1 MWKPDKQD
9 GARAV
14 FDEPEGGAAMSSG
27 SSKMETTPDV
37 SAFIGKGVDFKGTI
51 IYNGTVRIDGSLE
64 GEVQTDGVLLVGEEA
79 VLKAK
84 VTAGTV
90 VCKGKITGDV
100 NASGAITSADLIALV
115 AYVFK
120 SGPAPAPVTEAGDA
134 NCSGAIS
141 TEDVIYLVNF
151 VFKSG
156 PPPCDACT
164 LL

>member
-9 GARAV
+9 GVRAV
-14 FDEPEGGAAMSSG
+14 FDEPEGGAVTSSV

-64 GEVQTDGVLLVGEEA
+64 GEVQTDGILLIGEEA

-90 VCKGKITGDV
+90 VSKGKITGDV
-100 NASGAITSADLIALV
+100 TATEKIRLR
-115 AYVFK
+115 
-120 SGPAPAPVTEAGDA
+120 APAVLNGGVKTPMLSIEEGVLF
-134 NCSGAIS
+134 NCTIEMAQSS
-141 TEDVIYLVNF
+141 
-151 VFKSG
+151 
-156 PPPCDACT
+156 
-164 LL
+164 

>member
-9 GARAV
+9 GVRAV
-14 FDEPEGGAAMSSG
+14 FDDAEGGAVMSSV

-37 SAFIGKGVDFKGTI
+37 SAFIGRGVDFKGTI

-84 VTAGTV
+84 VSAGTV

-100 NASGAITSADLIALV
+100 TATEKIRLR
-115 AYVFK
+115 
-120 SGPAPAPVTEAGDA
+120 APAVLNGGVKAPMLSIEEGVLFNGTIEMTP
-134 NCSGAIS
+134 SS
-141 TEDVIYLVNF
+141 
-151 VFKSG
+151 
-156 PPPCDACT
+156 
-164 LL
+164 

>member
-9 GARAV
+9 GGRAA
-14 FDEPEGGAAMSSG
+14 FDEAEGGAVMSSVP
-27 SSKMETTPDV
+27 SKLETTPDV
-37 SAFIGKGVDFKGTI
+37 SAFIGRGVDFKGTI

-100 NASGAITSADLIALV
+100 TATEKIRLR
-115 AYVFK
+115 
-120 SGPAPAPVTEAGDA
+120 APAVLNGGVKAPMLSIEEGVLFNGTIEMTQ
-134 NCSGAIS
+134 SS
-141 TEDVIYLVNF
+141 
-151 VFKSG
+151 
-156 PPPCDACT
+156 
-164 LL
+164 

>member
-9 GARAV
+9 GVRAV
-14 FDEPEGGAAMSSG
+14 FDEPEGGAVMSSV

-51 IYNGTVRIDGSLE
+51 IYNGTVRIDGTLE
-64 GEVQTDGVLLVGEEA
+64 GEVQTDGILLIGEEA

-100 NASGAITSADLIALV
+100 TATEKIRLR
-115 AYVFK
+115 
-120 SGPAPAPVTEAGDA
+120 APAVLNGGVKAPMLSIEEGVLFNGTIEMTH
-134 NCSGAIS
+134 SS
-141 TEDVIYLVNF
+141 
-151 VFKSG
+151 
-156 PPPCDACT
+156 
-164 LL
+164 